1 MIRFGSAPTAKDEQS
16 LFERFYIFVPI
27 LLAGWVPSIL
37 VLIISYTIVR
47 STLESRILRDR
58 QTFVQLIGHTVGD
71 DLSRT
76 SGIIDYYQS
85 APETARI
92 LSGSVPTAAAQQWI
106 ASAFYAQPR
115 IDGMFLTNADGRLIA
130 AVPPDQ
136 NMIGKDYG
144 SGYWREGASSMG
156 GTYVSPVHARF
167 SDNRMATDLVGAIR
181 GPNGIVTGYF
191 GLS

>member
-1 MIRFGSAPTAKDEQS
+1 MIRFGSGSTVKEERS
-16 LFERFYIFVPI
+16 RFERFYIFFHM
-27 LLAGWVPSIL
+27 LLAGWVHSVL
-37 VLIISYTIVR
+37 VLIVSYTIVS
-47 STLESRILRDR
+47 STLETRILRDR
-58 QTFVQLIGHTVGD
+58 QTVVQLIGHTVGD

-85 APETARI
+85 APETQRI
-92 LSGSVPTAAAQQWI
+92 LSGSVPQPAAQQWV
-106 ASAFYAQPR
+106 ASAFYSQPR